1 MEHEIREG
9 LRLLKGLEDG
19 KITSADAYNVAGK
32 QDPVLVYFVL
42 RFLREKY
49 PAGNPTSE
57 GVVSRMVELTST
69 YPDLVRMSKKGEND
83 VIAEWFNESYALSEY
98 YDDQEQLISLLVEK
112 IEG

>member
-9 LRLLKGLEDG
+9 LRLLKGMEEGTL
-19 KITSADAYNVAGK
+19 SAAEAYNVAGK
-32 QDPVLVYFVL
+32 QDPVMVYFVL

-57 GVVSRMVELTST
+57 GVIRRVLELTST
-69 YPDLVRMSKKGEND
+69 YPDIVKMSKKGEGD
-83 VIAEWFNESYALSEY
+83 VITEWFNESYSMGEY
-98 YDDQEQLISLLVEK
+98 YEEHESLISLLVEK